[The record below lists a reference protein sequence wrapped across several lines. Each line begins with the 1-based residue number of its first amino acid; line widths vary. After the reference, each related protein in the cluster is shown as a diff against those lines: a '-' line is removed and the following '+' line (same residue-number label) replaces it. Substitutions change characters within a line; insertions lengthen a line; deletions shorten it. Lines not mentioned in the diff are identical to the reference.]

1 MGGSSR
7 SSSAFARCSGT
18 APSSSLICD
27 ISRHSTTRASSTADD
42 RQEKVISKVGTRKLE
57 PAGRIN
63 GRIVGFGIRSR
74 PRTGNRETRS
84 TTCAGRRGGLSRAE
98 SGSKGSGVEPGSVG
112 PLAGAATMSARG
124 SPPDASRSRHQG
136 DADASRGSH
145 HHAPMVQ
152 TSAPHR
158 AESPIGVK
166 TRTREGVVLMK
177 DHESRHAR

>member
-18 APSSSLICD
+18 APRSSLICD
-27 ISRHSTTRASSTADD
+27 ISRHSTTRASSTADG
-42 RQEKVISKVGTRKLE
+42 RQEKVSARV
-57 PAGRIN
+57 
-63 GRIVGFGIRSR
+63 SR
-74 PRTGNRETRS
+74 PIRWFPFPSRLSQSHQQTTPKARDS
-84 TTCAGRRGGLSRAE
+84 FYTCAGRRGGLSRAE
-98 SGSKGSGVEPGSVG
+98 SGAKGSGVEPGSVG

-124 SPPDASRSRHQG
+124 SSPAPSRSRHQG
-136 DADASRGSH
+136 DAERGSH
-145 HHAPMVQ
+145 HHVPMVQ

-166 TRTREGVVLMK
+166 TRTREGVALTK

>member
-27 ISRHSTTRASSTADD
+27 ISRHSTTRASSTADG
-42 RQEKVISKVGTRKLE
+42 RLEKVSQGQQADSIDGWPTLISRRRRK
-57 PAGRIN
+57 
-63 GRIVGFGIRSR
+63 
-74 PRTGNRETRS
+74 RETRS

-98 SGSKGSGVEPGSVG
+98 SGAKGSGVEPGSVG

-124 SPPDASRSRHQG
+124 SSPDPSRSRHQG
-136 DADASRGSH
+136 DAERGSH
-145 HHAPMVQ
+145 HHVPMVQ

-166 TRTREGVVLMK
+166 TRTREGVALTK

>member
-27 ISRHSTTRASSTADD
+27 ISRHSTTRANSTADG
-42 RQEKVISKVGTRKLE
+42 RLEKVSQGQQADSIDGWPTLISRRRRK
-57 PAGRIN
+57 
-63 GRIVGFGIRSR
+63 
-74 PRTGNRETRS
+74 RETRS

-124 SPPDASRSRHQG
+124 SSPDPSRSRHQG
-136 DADASRGSH
+136 DAERGSH
-145 HHAPMVQ
+145 HHVPMVQ

-166 TRTREGVVLMK
+166 TRTREGVALTK

>member
-27 ISRHSTTRASSTADD
+27 ISRHSTTRASSTADG
-42 RQEKVISKVGTRKLE
+42 RLEKVSQGQQADSIDGWPTLISRRRRK
-57 PAGRIN
+57 
-63 GRIVGFGIRSR
+63 
-74 PRTGNRETRS
+74 RETRS

-136 DADASRGSH
+136 DAHASRGSGH
-145 HHAPMVQ
+145 HHVPMVQ

-166 TRTREGVVLMK
+166 TRTREGVVLTK

>member
-27 ISRHSTTRASSTADD
+27 ISRHSTTRASSTADG
-42 RQEKVISKVGTRKLE
+42 RQEKVSQGQQADSMVSVPVPTLSRRHRK
-57 PAGRIN
+57 
-63 GRIVGFGIRSR
+63 
-74 PRTGNRETRS
+74 REIDS

-98 SGSKGSGVEPGSVG
+98 SGAKGSGVEPGSVG
-112 PLAGAATMSARG
+112 PLAGAATMSPRG
-124 SPPDASRSRHQG
+124 SSPDASRSRHQG
-136 DADASRGSH
+136 DAERGSGSH
-145 HHAPMVQ
+145 HHVPMVQ

-166 TRTREGVVLMK
+166 TRTREGVALTK
-177 DHESRHAR
+177 DHESRHVR